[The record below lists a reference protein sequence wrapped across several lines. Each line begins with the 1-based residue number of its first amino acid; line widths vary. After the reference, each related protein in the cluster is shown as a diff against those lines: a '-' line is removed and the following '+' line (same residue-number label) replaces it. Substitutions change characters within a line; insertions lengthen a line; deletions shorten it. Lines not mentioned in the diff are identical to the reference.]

1 MSLIYK
7 PPAEAG
13 GLRGGSGSRLPR
25 HSFCVHSNAP
35 LGNHGGV
42 HPRVP
47 SRSRSGLLPLQLV
60 GLQAA
65 IDTGVFTSFMTA
77 GLLMRAESMFDWLEG
92 IAPRFGVGQRPA
104 INATTWR
111 MVARIDALAP
121 EMESLNDLALKRL
134 GRSLSYRAR
143 AGEPVD
149 SLLIESF
156 AATREAGRRRLGM
169 RHYDV
174 QLLAGIAL
182 VHGAIVEMQT
192 GEGKTLVATL
202 PLVLYAFSGRGAHL
216 ATVNDYLAKRDAE
229 WMTPIYEA
237 LGLSVGIIQSQQD
250 FDVRRKAYACDVT
263 YGTAGEF
270 GFDFLKD
277 RLMNREITEGRGDL
291 GSVLA
296 GTTPGSAA
304 KLLQRPYWFALVD
317 EADNVLIDDART
329 PLIIASPPGEAQ
341 AAEQALF
348 RFAAQAAVELQ
359 ANEDFEVEQQK
370 QTCELLGRGRS
381 RVRAMARPEAIE
393 SVSLLAIYEA
403 VERAVRARRFFIR
416 DRQYVV
422 RDGKVVI
429 IDESTGRAAEG
440 RNWRDGLHQ
449 AVEAQEQIEI
459 TVPSGHAAR
468 VTLQNLFAR
477 WPHLAGMTGTIATS
491 AAELARTYDVA
502 VAVVPTNRPAI
513 RQRLAPVVCV
523 NQAEKF
529 ARIVMETA
537 EMHAIGRP
545 VLIGT
550 RSIDKSEELSRLLEG
565 AGLKHTVLNAR
576 HIEKEAE
583 IVTQAGQ
590 LGQITVSTNMAGRG
604 TDIKL
609 GDGVLALGGLHVICT
624 ELHDSARI
632 DRQLVGRCG
641 RQGDPGTWRQYVSLD
656 DDILIAGYGVAR
668 ARRLVARLAGG
679 LEGNPERL
687 LAAFRRAQQ
696 RVEARHVRQRR
707 LLEYVERQR
716 AEAHIQMSQDPYL
729 DAAS

>member
-1 MSLIYK
+1 
-7 PPAEAG
+7 
-13 GLRGGSGSRLPR
+13 
-25 HSFCVHSNAP
+25 
-35 LGNHGGV
+35 
-42 HPRVP
+42 
-47 SRSRSGLLPLQLV
+47 
-60 GLQAA
+60 
-65 IDTGVFTSFMTA
+65 
-77 GLLMRAESMFDWLEG
+77 MFDWLEG
-92 IAPRFGVGQRPA
+92 IAPRLGIGTRPA
-104 INATTWR
+104 INASTWR
-111 MVARIDALAP
+111 MVSRIEAIAP
-121 EMESLNDLALKRL
+121 EMEALNDLALKRL

-202 PLVLYAFSGRGAHL
+202 PLVLYSLFGRGAHL

-229 WMTPIYEA
+229 WMMPIYDA

-277 RLMNREITEGRGDL
+277 RLINREIAEGRADL
-291 GSVLA
+291 GAMLA
-296 GTTPGSAA
+296 GRSPGATA

-348 RFAAQAAVELQ
+348 RFAAQAAMELR
-359 ANEDFEVEQQK
+359 AEEDFEVEPQK

-381 RVRAMARPEAIE
+381 RVRAMPRPDAIE
-393 SVSLLAIYEA
+393 SASLLAIYEA
-403 VERAVRARRFFIR
+403 VERALRARRFFIR

-440 RNWRDGLHQ
+440 RSWRDGLHQ
-449 AVEAQEQIEI
+449 AVEAQEQIET
-459 TVPSGHAAR
+459 TVSSGHAAR
-468 VTLQNLFAR
+468 ITLQNLFAR

-502 VAVVPTNRPAI
+502 VAVIPTNRPAI
-513 RQRLAPVVCV
+513 RQRLTPVVCV

-529 ARIVMETA
+529 ARIVTEVG
-537 EMHAIGRP
+537 ELHALGRP

-550 RSIDKSEELSRLLEG
+550 RSIDKSEELSRLLEA
-565 AGLKHTVLNAR
+565 AGLRHTVLNAR

-583 IVTQAGQ
+583 IVAQAGQ
-590 LGQITVSTNMAGRG
+590 RGQITVSTNMAGRG

-609 GDGVLALGGLHVICT
+609 GEGVHELGGLHVICT
-624 ELHDSARI
+624 ELHESARI

-641 RQGDPGTWRQYVSLD
+641 RQGDPGTWRQYVALD
-656 DDILIAGYGVAR
+656 DDILVQGYGPSR
-668 ARRLVARLAGG
+668 ARRIVARLAGRLG
-679 LEGNPERL
+679 RDPERL
-687 LAAFRRAQQ
+687 LAVFRQAQK
-696 RVEARHVRQRR
+696 RVEARHIRQRR
-707 LLEYVERQR
+707 VLEYVERQR